1 MSALGER
8 AILFT
13 AAEAGAVIRIVVIN
27 FRCPVPA
34 ASDADEGGRGL
45 FPFYDLMAEM
55 AVWADC
61 HQPRGRR
68 AARRSPRGNVGLD
81 IQNLREGLGRL
92 VREDV
97 GHDLQLE
104 SALVLDS
111 H

>member
-1 MSALGER
+1 MRALGER

-13 AAEAGAVIRIVVIN
+13 AAEAGAVIRVVIIL
-27 FRCPVPA
+27 FGGPVPA
-34 ASDADEGGRGL
+34 ASDADERGCGL
-45 FPFYDLMAEM
+45 LPFNDLMAEM

-68 AARRSPRGNVGLD
+68 AARRSPRGNVGLE

-92 VREDV
+92 IREDV

-104 SALVLDS
+104 SALVLGS